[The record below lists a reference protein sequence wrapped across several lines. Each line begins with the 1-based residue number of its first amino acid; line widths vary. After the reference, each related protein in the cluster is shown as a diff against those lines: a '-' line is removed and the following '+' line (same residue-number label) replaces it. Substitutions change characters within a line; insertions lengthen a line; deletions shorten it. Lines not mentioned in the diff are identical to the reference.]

1 MVQPF
6 QQGAGAKPRHYGVR
20 VEAAC
25 QPDRHGEGG
34 SNRLR
39 SFRAPTDSHHH
50 HPFHD
55 RGEPG
60 GRYRHG
66 VSSRQLL
73 RYLPFTL
80 RLPGVPRCGSEG
92 EAASGMKALRG
103 LFQFDKYQTTLSRE
117 FIAGLTTFTTM
128 SYIVVVNPAILS
140 VAGIPREPSFVAT
153 VAAAMF
159 GCVLMGL
166 YANRPFAVA
175 PYMGENAFIA
185 FTVCQQMGYK
195 WQTALAAIF
204 VAGVVFVLMTL
215 LRLRQWIVEAVPL
228 SLRYSFA
235 IGIGLFLTFI
245 GLNRTGIVALGV
257 AGAPVRSGH
266 LASAPVLVAVAGFVI
281 LAVLVIRK
289 VPGAI
294 LLGILITAGIAFA
307 VGVASPPHKFVSS
320 PPSLAP

>member
-25 QPDRHGEGG
+25 QPDRHGESW

-39 SFRAPTDSHHH
+39 SFRAPTDPHHH

-60 GRYRHG
+60 GRHDYG

-73 RYLPFTL
+73 RYLPFNL
-80 RLPGVPRCGSEG
+80 RLSGIPRCGSEG

-103 LFQFDKYQTTLSRE
+103 FFQFDKYQTTLSRE

-153 VAAAMF
+153 VAAATF

-185 FTVCQQMGYK
+185 FTVCQKMGYK

-204 VAGVVFVLMTL
+204 IAGVLFVLLTV
-215 LRLRQWIVEAVPL
+215 LRLRRWVVDAVPV

-235 IGIGLFLTFI
+235 VGIGLFLTFI
-245 GLNRTGIVALGV
+245 GLNQTGIVTLGV
-257 AGAPVRSGH
+257 AGAPVRAGH
-266 LASAPVLVAVAGFVI
+266 LTAVSVLVAIAGFI
-281 LAVLVIRK
+281 LISILVIRK
-289 VPGAI
+289 IRGAI
-294 LLGILITAGIAFA
+294 LLG
-307 VGVASPPHKFVSS
+307 
-320 PPSLAP
+320 

>member
-117 FIAGLTTFTTM
+117 IIAGLTTFTTM

-140 VAGIPREPSFVAT
+140 NAGIPVEPSFVAT
-153 VAAAMF
+153 VLAAMF

-185 FTVCQQMGYK
+185 FTVCRLLGYR

-204 VAGVVFVLMTL
+204 IAGILFVLMTVF
-215 LRLRQWIVEAVPL
+215 RLRQWVVDAVPQ

-235 IGIGLFLTFI
+235 VGIGLFLTFI
-245 GLNRTGIVALGV
+245 GLNQAGIVTLGV
-257 AGAPVRSGH
+257 QGAPVSYGNTT
-266 LASAPVLVAVAGFVI
+266 AAPVLVAIVGFI
-281 LAVLVIRK
+281 LISILVIRK
-289 VPGAI
+289 IP
-294 LLGILITAGIAFA
+294 
-307 VGVASPPHKFVSS
+307 
-320 PPSLAP
+320 